1 MKRLFSNIQPG
12 GYKLDMEMGVNGSD
26 ILRMCAP
33 VVDDDTAND
42 SAGDVNSN
50 AKAKLDKLLLSSL
63 LLLITVSDLAVFSN
77 I

>member
-50 AKAKLDKLLLSSL
+50 AKAKLDKLLLSL
-63 LLLITVSDLAVFSN
+63 VLLITVSDLAVFSN